1 MWGNN
6 EGIITHYC
14 VLRLSTTHTRNP
26 RPPRLSESDGGQ
38 AMNSTNSKGEEYHGK
53 K

>member
-6 EGIITHYC
+6 EGIITHYYL
-14 VLRLSTTHTRNP
+14 LRVSTTQTRNP

-38 AMNSTNSKGEEYHGK
+38 AMKAANSKREGYHGK